1 MKSILGKIK
10 QPFELN
16 FVFVLLF
23 SEHEKDELFKFGTSD
38 GQQVVP
44 LSLMIQGF
52 KTTWL
57 YNWLITLLGFLMFSG
72 DKEK

>member
-1 MKSILGKIK
+1 MKSILQKIK

-16 FVFVLLF
+16 FVFVLQF
-23 SEHEKDELFKFGTSD
+23 SEHEEDELFKFGTSG
-38 GQQVVP
+38 GQHVVP

-57 YNWLITLLGFLMFSG
+57 YN
-72 DKEK
+72 

>member
-1 MKSILGKIK
+1 MKSILQKIK

-23 SEHEKDELFKFGTSD
+23 SEYEEDELFKFGTSG
-38 GQQVVP
+38 GQPVVP

-57 YNWLITLLGFLMFSG
+57 YN
-72 DKEK
+72 

>member
-1 MKSILGKIK
+1 MKSILQKIK
-10 QPFELN
+10 RPFELN
-16 FVFVLLF
+16 FVFVLQF
-23 SEHEKDELFKFGTSD
+23 SEHEEDGSFKFGTSG
-38 GQQVVP
+38 GQQVGP

-57 YNWLITLLGFLMFSG
+57 YNWLITLLGFLMVSG